1 MIPIEHQRFV
11 GPRPFERG
19 EASLFF
25 GREPESAELAS
36 LIVAHS
42 NVLLY
47 AQSGAGKT
55 SLINAGLT
63 PLLEGEG
70 FEVLP
75 AARVRLPDDNST
87 GARTIKNIYV
97 FNVLAGWGANNS
109 AAGRTEELT
118 FASYLET
125 RSRQLDSEGQARPRV
140 ILFDQF
146 EELFTFY
153 PERAADRRGFFEQV
167 RDALRVDRLLRVVFA
182 MREEYLGELAPYAS
196 LLPEQLR
203 TRVRLERLSA
213 PAALK
218 AVTGPLKDSR
228 LSFAPGVAEK
238 LVNELLQVNLGDRS
252 QLVRGEYVEPVQ
264 LQVVCE
270 GLCHRL
276 PPDVTVITEEHLGMF
291 GDVNEALAKFYDESL
306 RETKRA
312 TGVHLGAL
320 RKWFH
325 KVLITPEG
333 TRDAVRMG
341 HTETGGMPNRA
352 VLKLEEL
359 HLVRGEERAGRGRW
373 YELTHDRFI
382 APIQAV
388 NERSNRIRHW
398 VVRAIGVVSLFLLV
412 VTCSMLILKLQQ
424 ERQAN
429 ERLTAAMALTE
440 RGRYTDALN
449 ELQVAI
455 QLAPR
460 NAEAHIK
467 AAECYSMLGNY
478 NETVAHYRR
487 ALEAKPSARCHI
499 YLAKYYIYGSQEF
512 DNAHAEIEKAFAIEP
527 DSPEAHAAL
536 GDMETE
542 DIERNGGTD
551 YSTARKHY
559 DTAIQKGPKLPEG
572 YLGLGYVYIKEGNAD
587 DAIAT
592 FRRATELGPGE
603 GLGRSHTALGQALFW
618 KGDFDQ
624 ALVQCSVGVALA
636 GTESPTSRRWVEA
649 SARGRLGDIYYIK
662 GRYDLAEIEKTRAL
676 KIEEEMNYLA
686 DAASSCSSLAFI
698 ALRQG
703 RMDATAEWLEKALAK
718 NPNNYNA
725 LFGAAILSKSRG
737 EPDKARA
744 NWESALEACKGTDPL
759 ERMTRIVYSVAL
771 ERPESLQAMREIINK
786 KRPPL
791 AMLISAFDDA
801 DFLASF
807 NINPADS
814 KAVRKLLAD
823 AIRQGKQFSN
833 LLEPG
838 E

>member
-1 MIPIEHQRFV
+1 MIPTEHQRFV

-19 EASLFF
+19 DASLFF

-75 AARVRLPDDNST
+75 AARVRLHDDDSS
-87 GARTIKNIYV
+87 GAGTIKNVYV
-97 FNVLAGWGANNS
+97 FNVLAGWGANDS
-109 AAGRTEELT
+109 AAGRIEELT
-118 FASYLET
+118 LAGYLET
-125 RSRQLDSEGQARPRV
+125 RSRQLDSEGQPRPRV

-167 RDALRVDRLLRVVFA
+167 RDALRADRLLRVVFA
-182 MREEYLGELAPYAS
+182 MREEYLGELAQYAS

-252 QLVRGEYVEPVQ
+252 QPVRGEYVEPVQ

-306 RETKRA
+306 RKTNRA
-312 TGVHLGAL
+312 TGVHMGAL
-320 RKWFH
+320 REWFH

-333 TRDAVRMG
+333 TRDALRMG

-388 NERSNRIRHW
+388 NERASRIRHW
-398 VVRAIGVVSLFLLV
+398 VARAIGVGLMLLLV
-412 VTCSMLILKLQQ
+412 VTCLMLVLKLQQ
-424 ERQAN
+424 ERQVN
-429 ERLTAAMALTE
+429 ERLTTAMVHAE
-440 RGRYTDALN
+440 RGRYQDALN
-449 ELQVAI
+449 DLKVAI
-455 QLAPR
+455 QLDPR

-467 AAECYSMLGNY
+467 AAECHSMLGNY
-478 NETVAHYRR
+478 VETVEHYKR
-487 ALEAKPSARCHI
+487 ALEAKPSARYHI
-499 YLAKYYIYGSQEF
+499 YLATYYIYGSAEF
-512 DNAHAEIEKAFAIEP
+512 DNARAEIAKALALEP
-527 DSPEAHAAL
+527 DSPKVHAAMGEL
-536 GDMETE
+536 ETE
-542 DIERNGGTD
+542 LIRANGGTD
-551 YSTARKHY
+551 YNTAKLHY
-559 DTAIQKGPKLPEG
+559 ETAIQKDPKLPQG
-572 YLGLGYVYIKEGNAD
+572 YLGLGYVYLYEGDAD
-587 DAIAT
+587 AAIAT
-592 FRRATELGPGE
+592 FRRATEQGPGE
-603 GLGRSHTALGQALFW
+603 GLARSHAALGEALFW

-624 ALVQCSVGVALA
+624 ALAQCSVSVGLA
-636 GTESPTSRRWVEA
+636 RTEPPTFRPWVEA
-649 SARGRLGDIYYIK
+649 NARSRLSDIYYFK
-662 GRYDLAEIEKTRAL
+662 GRYDLAEIERTRAL
-676 KIEEEMNYLA
+676 KIGREMNYQANEA
-686 DAASSCSSLAFI
+686 DI
-698 ALRQG
+698 LRESRLHRTQ
-703 RMDATAEWLEKALAK
+703 TAEIGCGRRMAQ
-718 NPNNYNA
+718 P
-725 LFGAAILSKSRG
+725 GAGDRS
-737 EPDKARA
+737 EQ
-744 NWESALEACKGTDPL
+744 
-759 ERMTRIVYSVAL
+759 
-771 ERPESLQAMREIINK
+771 LQR
-786 KRPPL
+786 
-791 AMLISAFDDA
+791 
-801 DFLASF
+801 
-807 NINPADS
+807 
-814 KAVRKLLAD
+814 AVRRWHCLQK
-823 AIRQGKQFSN
+823 RWQT
-833 LLEPG
+833 
-838 E
+838 